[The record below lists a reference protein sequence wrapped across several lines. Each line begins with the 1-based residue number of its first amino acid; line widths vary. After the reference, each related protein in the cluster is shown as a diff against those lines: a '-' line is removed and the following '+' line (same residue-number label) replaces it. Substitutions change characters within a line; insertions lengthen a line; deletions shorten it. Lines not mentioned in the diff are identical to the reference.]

1 MYGNRIRE
9 ARKKKGM
16 TLKQVADATGYTI
29 GHISQIERNL
39 KSPSLSALRK
49 IAACLECSEVWLIMG
64 ESEQSLLPQ
73 SSGESDSRKS
83 YLIRK
88 ENRIPMKIPEIDNW
102 AGENPDIASKKEELE
117 VSYVCGKITGLMVR
131 MQPRHWVTEQM
142 ISHTTY
148 DESLLLLK
156 GELELHMDNSVYTVH
171 EGDSFYIPSGSL
183 HNYMNRSKEEAVIVV
198 YFSQLVY

>member
-64 ESEQSLLPQ
+64 GSDDAPLAQADGEGGSRESFLILSL
-73 SSGESDSRKS
+73 
-83 YLIRK
+83 I
-88 ENRIPMKIPEIDNW
+88 
-102 AGENPDIASKKEELE
+102 
-117 VSYVCGKITGLMVR
+117 
-131 MQPRHWVTEQM
+131 H
-142 ISHTTY
+142 ISEPTR
-148 DESLLLLK
+148 
-156 GELELHMDNSVYTVH
+156 
-171 EGDSFYIPSGSL
+171 P
-183 HNYMNRSKEEAVIVV
+183 
-198 YFSQLVY
+198 